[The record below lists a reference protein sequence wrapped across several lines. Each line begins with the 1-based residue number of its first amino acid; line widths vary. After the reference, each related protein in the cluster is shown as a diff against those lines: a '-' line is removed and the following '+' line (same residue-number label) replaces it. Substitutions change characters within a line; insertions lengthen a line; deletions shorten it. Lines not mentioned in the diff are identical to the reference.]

1 MTTQVKAPIKAIDYM
16 NYFLTP
22 AVKGNWEEAKK
33 NEITCRIEQSLAG
46 GGLPSQTP
54 EEMIALMDQTGVDK
68 VFLCSCI
75 MFSYWQK
82 RVIMEDSTEDI
93 AKVVKKYP
101 RRFVGMTSYNPY
113 RIKESLQIIEKA
125 VKQYGFKG
133 VYVHIFGFD
142 MPLND
147 ARMYP
152 LYAKCQE
159 LGIVVSMQVG
169 YVLEAMPSEHARP
182 ILLDRIALDFPDLK
196 IIGSHTGYPWEEE
209 LIAICYKYDRV
220 YFGAD
225 AHRPK
230 YWSESVKKNIS
241 SRLQD
246 KAIFGTNGIPWN
258 VMLQDVEGLGL
269 KEEVKKKLLRDNAVK
284 LFKLD

>member
-1 MTTQVKAPIKAIDYM
+1 MATQVKAPAKAIDYM
-16 NYFLTP
+16 YYYLTP
-22 AVKGNWEEAKK
+22 KIKDEWETAKK
-33 NEITCRIEQSLAG
+33 AEIVCRMELAVA
-46 GGLPSQTP
+46 GGLPSQSP
-54 EEMIALMDQTGVDK
+54 EEMISLMDQSGMDR

-82 RVIMEDSTEDI
+82 KVIMPDTTEDI
-93 AKVVKKYP
+93 AKAVKKYP
-101 RRFVGMTSYNPY
+101 KRFVGMASYNPY
-113 RIKESLQIIEKA
+113 RIKESLQTIEKA
-125 VKQYGFKG
+125 AKEYGFKG
-133 VYVHIFGFD
+133 VYVHIYGFD
-142 MPLND
+142 LPLTD

-159 LGIVVSMQVG
+159 LDIVVSMQVG

-182 ILLDRIALDFPDLK
+182 MMLDRIALDFPGLK

-209 LIAICYKYDRV
+209 LIAVCYKHDSV

-230 YWSESVKKNIS
+230 YWSESVKRNIN

-246 KAIFGTNGIPWN
+246 KCIFGTNGLPWKM
-258 VMLQDVEGLGL
+258 MLQDVEDLGL